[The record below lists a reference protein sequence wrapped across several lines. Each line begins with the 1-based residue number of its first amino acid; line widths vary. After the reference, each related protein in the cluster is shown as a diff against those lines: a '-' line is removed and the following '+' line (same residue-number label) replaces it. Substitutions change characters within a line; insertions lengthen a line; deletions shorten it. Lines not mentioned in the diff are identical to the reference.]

1 MADPYDITPPPS
13 SIHVRVPSTNGLPGR
28 TASDEYYSAA
38 MPAASTAR
46 VTYPYVGP
54 YDSSDSLTLAGPL
67 SSQSI
72 YTGNGAMS
80 YADVSG
86 GPPPGAYD
94 PASLCIDPIFT
105 DASLMS
111 TASAVPL
118 NQAANSYYATAN
130 LFEAAAFGNRADS
143 YLHQPPGDL
152 PEYQAQSAPTAMMG
166 SPSDPSLKRAYNEFS
181 PTDQDA
187 GEDSDSD
194 EMAWSSH
201 KRKSS
206 KKKKSKDSGKKI
218 KAAQVRPPFANDK
231 PIIVN
236 PDKSIFWFVQAK
248 NCQSMNVGI
257 RRCRA
262 CTRRK
267 SGVGACR
274 FIGVRV
280 FQEDVS
286 GPYYDGEDPDYAF
299 SDQLNL
305 GRANDSYA
313 QTGPAEGDAYA
324 SRIWKAD
331 FVTKVNFSV
340 PPRSVDDVNYV
351 LDSIASTFANMLDQ
365 ELQLEKQDALLRIVP
380 KEGEG
385 YRSLCDICGTSLF
398 SGRYMCY
405 YCGLEM
411 CLDCYD
417 DWNNLGD
424 DNNGKLV
431 RNTLRFVFEFCAYGN
446 RHQQNCLIPVTRM
459 MPGDI
464 REVYN
469 SVYARLPQIPS
480 FSSAMI
486 PGELE
491 AQGSSASWAVKKES
505 APETAGYSFLTSS
518 DPNDST
524 FISNTTPIEYQNGEL
539 SVDGFRAKWSEGTP
553 LVIHGAGKRLKLDW
567 SDSGFIQRY
576 GRDRCAILDDNGQV
590 LEASVQDFFEGFSS
604 GVYNGKK
611 MNWTLKDWPA
621 NGDFK
626 DVCPELFEDFEN
638 ALPFPIYTR
647 REGFLNLASMFPKEF
662 NPPDLGPKLYNSYPS
677 SHGPSGHGSTTLHL
691 DVTDAVNIMAFAYP
705 NGSSDELTNI
715 PGVDS
720 SHPQQAIGAVWDI
733 FRAEDSDKIRQF
745 ILEREQEDPITYNNP
760 FLTAKREKA
769 KGSKVVPKFSTDD
782 PIHRQVFYLPD
793 GELVLLRK
801 RFGVVPF
808 RIWQKPGD
816 AVFVPAGC
824 AHQVCNISSCVRATI
839 DFVSPENVPRCFN
852 LLQETRNLARV
863 KKKEDVLQLK
873 QILYFAWL
881 KATDLL
887 AQPLA

>member
-1 MADPYDITPPPS
+1 MADPYNIPPPPS
-13 SIHVRVPSTNGLPGR
+13 SIHVRVPSTNGLAGR

-38 MPAASTAR
+38 MPAASPAR
-46 VTYPYVGP
+46 APFPYAGGP
-54 YDSSDSLTLAGPL
+54 FDDQDSITLAGPL
-67 SSQSI
+67 SGQSI
-72 YTGNGAMS
+72 FAGNGAMS

-86 GPPPGAYD
+86 APPPGAYD
-94 PASLCIDPIFT
+94 PAALCIDPIFA
-105 DASLMS
+105 DPSLMS
-111 TASAVPL
+111 AASAVPM
-118 NQAANSYYATAN
+118 NHAGSSYYATTN
-130 LFEAAAFGNRADS
+130 LFEAAAFGNRADP
-143 YLHQPPGDL
+143 YLQQPGGDI
-152 PEYQAQSAPTAMMG
+152 PDYQAQSTPIAMMG
-166 SPSDPSLKRAYNEFS
+166 SPSDPNLKRAYEFS
-181 PTDQDA
+181 PTDQD
-187 GEDSDSD
+187 GGDDSDSD
-194 EMAWSSH
+194 DTAWGSH
-201 KRKSS
+201 KRKGS
-206 KKKKSKDSGKKI
+206 KKKKSKDSSKKI

-305 GRANDSYA
+305 GHAIDSYG
-313 QTGPAEGDAYA
+313 QKFPSEGDMYTN
-324 SRIWKAD
+324 RIWKAD
-331 FVTKVNFSV
+331 YVAKINFSV
-340 PPRSVDDVNYV
+340 PPRSADDINYV
-351 LDSIASTFANMLDQ
+351 LDSIASTYSGILDQ

-398 SGRYMCY
+398 SGRHMCY

-464 REVYN
+464 QEIYN
-469 SVYARLPQIPS
+469 SVYSRVPQIPS
-480 FSSAMI
+480 FSSSMN

-491 AQGSSASWAVKKES
+491 TQSSSASWAVKKES
-505 APETAGYSFLTSS
+505 VAETAGFSSLTSS
-518 DPNDST
+518 DPNDSA
-524 FISNTTPIEYQNGEL
+524 FISNTKLIEYQNDEL
-539 SVDGFRAKWSEGTP
+539 SVDGFRARWSEGTP

-576 GRDRCAILDDNGQV
+576 GRDRCALLDDSGQV
-590 LEASVQDFFEGFSS
+590 VESSVRDFFEGFAS
-604 GVYNGKK
+604 GVHNGRK
-611 MNWTLKDWPA
+611 MNLTLKDWPT

-662 NPPDLGPKLYNSYPS
+662 NAPDLGPKLYNSYAS
-677 SHGPSGHGSTTLHL
+677 SHGPNGHGTTTLHL

-705 NGSSDELTNI
+705 NGSPDELTNI

-720 SHPQQAIGAVWDI
+720 SHPQLAIGAVWDI
-733 FRAEDSDKIRQF
+733 FKAEDSDKIRQF
-745 ILEREQEDPITYNNP
+745 ILEREQEDPTAYNNP

-793 GELVLLRK
+793 SELILLRK

-808 RIWQKPGD
+808 RVWQKPGD

-824 AHQVCNISSCVRATI
+824 AHQVSNISSCVKAAI

-852 LLQETRNLARV
+852 LLQEIRNLARV

-873 QILYFAWL
+873 QILYFAWI
-881 KATDLL
+881 KATNLL
-887 AQPLA
+887 SHQLA

>member
-1 MADPYDITPPPS
+1 MADPYNIAPPPS
-13 SIHVRVPSTNGLPGR
+13 TIQVRVPSANGLPGR
-28 TASDEYYSAA
+28 TASDEYFSAA
-38 MPAASTAR
+38 MPAPSPAR
-46 VTYPYVGP
+46 GPITYTSP
-54 YDSSDSLTLAGPL
+54 YDSQDSIPL
-67 SSQSI
+67 VPSQNL
-72 YTGNGAMS
+72 YPGNGAMS
-80 YADVSG
+80 YGDVSA
-86 GPPPGAYD
+86 PPPGAYD
-94 PASLCIDPIFT
+94 PAALCIDPIFT
-105 DASLMS
+105 DPSLMS
-111 TASAVPL
+111 AASAVPM
-118 NQAANSYYATAN
+118 NQAGSSYYATTN
-130 LFEAAAFGNRADS
+130 LFEAAAYGGRADI
-143 YLHQPPGDL
+143 YLPPPGGDL
-152 PEYQAQSAPTAMMG
+152 PVPDYQSQSTPIAIMG
-166 SPSDPSLKRAYNEFS
+166 SPADPALKRPYNEFS
-181 PTDQDA
+181 PTDQDV
-187 GEDSDSD
+187 GDESESD
-194 EMAWSSH
+194 ETGWGSH
-201 KRKSS
+201 KRKVS
-206 KKKKSKDSGKKI
+206 KKKKSKDPSKKI

-236 PDKSIFWFVQAK
+236 PDKSMFWFVQAK

-305 GRANDSYA
+305 GHGNDSY
-313 QTGPAEGDAYA
+313 GHNMPSEGDVYTG
-324 SRIWKAD
+324 RIWKAD
-331 FVTKVNFSV
+331 FVAKVHFAV
-340 PPRSVDDVNYV
+340 PPRSAGDINYV
-351 LDSIASTFANMLDQ
+351 LDSIAPAFSNMLDQ
-365 ELQLEKQDALLRIVP
+365 ELQLEKQETLLRIVP

-464 REVYN
+464 QEIYS
-469 SVYARLPQIPS
+469 SVYSRVPQMPS
-480 FSSAMI
+480 FSSSMN
-486 PGELE
+486 PGDLEL
-491 AQGSSASWAVKKES
+491 QSSSASWAVKKEGGL
-505 APETAGYSFLTSS
+505 EIAGFSSLTSS
-518 DPNDST
+518 DPSDNA
-524 FISNTTPIEYQNGEL
+524 FISNTKPIEYQDGEL
-539 SVDGFRAKWSEGTP
+539 SVDEFRAKWSEGTP

-576 GRDRCAILDDNGQV
+576 GRDRCALLDDNGQV
-590 LEASVQDFFEGFSS
+590 FEETIRDFFEGFAS
-604 GVYNGKK
+604 GVYNGRK
-611 MNWTLKDWPA
+611 MNLKLKDWPT
-621 NGDFK
+621 NGDLK

-647 REGFLNLASMFPKEF
+647 RDGFLNLASMFPKEF
-662 NPPDLGPKLYNSYPS
+662 NPPDLGPKLYNAYAS
-677 SHGPSGHGSTTLHL
+677 SHGPNGRGSTTLHL

-705 NGSSDELTNI
+705 NGSLEEMKNI
-715 PGVDS
+715 PGVES
-720 SHPQQAIGAVWDI
+720 SHAPQPIGAVWDI
-733 FRAEDSDKIRQF
+733 FKAEDSGKVRQF
-745 ILEREQEDPITYNNP
+745 ILEREQEDPIAYNNP

-769 KGSKVVPKFSTDD
+769 KGSKVVPRFSTDD

-793 GELVLLRK
+793 GELILLRK

-816 AVFVPAGC
+816 AVFIPAGC
-824 AHQVCNISSCVRATI
+824 AHQVCNISSCVKAAI
-839 DFVSPENVPRCFN
+839 DFVSPENIPRCVN

-873 QILYFAWL
+873 QILYFAWI
-881 KATDLL
+881 KATDMLL
-887 AQPLA
+887 SQQWA